1 MRKTDHT
8 KGKHGNA
15 FKPKKFAKKPKSG
28 RNLYQTRSRLGDV
41 EKKNVDVVNSGIL
54 CPANAAFR
62 VPILC
67 NPIQQGSGPSN
78 RLGRRVTFK
87 SFQIRYTVGR
97 SSGSG
102 PSQVRF
108 LVVYDRQSNA
118 ATPTNTDILLID
130 RFDSPMNLANAD
142 RFVVLIDEVS
152 ESRQSTSLN
161 ISGQRYVKMALDG
174 LYTAN
179 LGTSADYTQGAI
191 YLLIAS
197 NDESAGTDTTPV
209 DCVTRIRYVD
219 V

>member
-15 FKPKKFAKKPKSG
+15 FKPKKFAKKSQSQ
-28 RNLYQTRSRLGDV
+28 RNLFQARSRLGDV
-41 EKKNVDVVNSGIL
+41 EKKNVDVVNTGLI
-54 CPANAAFR
+54 CPTGGAFR
-62 VPILC
+62 APIFC
-67 NPIQQGSGPSN
+67 NPIQQGAGPTN
-78 RLGRRVTFK
+78 RQGRRVTFK

-108 LVVYDRQSNA
+108 LVVYDRQSNS
-118 ATPTNTDILLID
+118 ATPATTDVLLVD
-130 RFDSPMNLANAD
+130 RFDSPMNLSNAD
-142 RFVVLIDEVS
+142 RFVVLIDEIS

-174 LYTAN
+174 LFVQN
-179 LGTSADYTQGAI
+179 LGTSADYSQGAV
-191 YLLIAS
+191 YLMIAS
-197 NDESAGTDTTPV
+197 NDEISGTDTTPV
-209 DCVTRIRYVD
+209 DCITRMRYVD